1 MKNLK
6 QIIKKIKTSLKLK
19 KVGKKSQKK
28 NKDKNLKVESQYS
41 PTFLNDYNRKI
52 LKRYNRPIAKELP
65 ERKRIFLEVR
75 EVLDHIESEL
85 RNDDLDD

>member
-19 KVGKKSQKK
+19 KVGKKPLKK

-41 PTFLNDYNRKI
+41 PTFLNDYNQKI
-52 LKRYNRPIAKELP
+52 LKRYNRPIVKELP

-75 EVLDHIESEL
+75 EVLDDIESEL